1 MAHDLKK
8 KGYMTILKYHIA
20 FFLFIAFQ
28 TGHTQE
34 AKLSVI
40 SNSGKVLLMMNNVI
54 QNESPSDS
62 IHISQISEGSYTLK
76 LLNTDSIIKVE
87 KTIFINPDQHQQY
100 QHSIE
105 DSKGLLR
112 LIGNYTELISD
123 SIFSPFS
130 LENKIL
136 IDSIYQFTTDSL
148 KLNDILYSTDYIG
161 KMGCQSPSFLNTQQ
175 IINRVESQ
183 VLTRKKREVILFEL
197 KHECVQVKD
206 LSLILK
212 TIEYEDSKLN
222 IIKLLSSNIYDI
234 ENLNQLD
241 KLFNIRGYQEAFNDL
256 KKSL

>member
-1 MAHDLKK
+1 MAHDLNT

-20 FFLFIAFQ
+20 FFLVIASHV
-28 TGHTQE
+28 GCTQD
-34 AKLSVI
+34 AKLSII

-62 IHISQISEGSYTLK
+62 IHINQISEGSYTLK

-87 KTIFINPDQHQQY
+87 KTIFINPDQHQY
-100 QHSIE
+100 YKHSIE
-105 DSKGLLR
+105 NSTGFLH

-130 LENKIL
+130 LENKIR
-136 IDSIYQFTTDSL
+136 IDSIYQYTTDSL
-148 KLNDILYSTDYIG
+148 KLNGLLYSTDYTG
-161 KMGCQSPSFLNTQQ
+161 KTGCQSPSFINTQK
-175 IINRVESQ
+175 IIQRVEGQ
-183 VLTRKKREVILFEL
+183 MLNRKKREVILAEL
-197 KHECVQVKD
+197 RNQCIQVKA
-206 LSLILK
+206 LGSILK

-222 IIKLLSSNIYDI
+222 IIQLLRDNIYDI

-241 KLFNIRGYQEAFNDL
+241 NLFNIRGYQDAFKDL